1 MRVALVI
8 LLLVTP
14 YALCGDRIPYTAE
27 QLTLIRNTEECR
39 LSPDGGTFAFVS
51 DITGALELW
60 TVPAK
65 GGWPTQLTSL
75 NERVSDVY
83 WSPDGRW
90 LFFASDYGGNERR
103 DLYRVPAGGGTVE
116 KLTDTPL
123 SESEPRPSPDG
134 KRLAF
139 TADPDAEFDF
149 QLHVMDLDTRKV
161 TRLTKEAVKVQA
173 PLWSP
178 DGRTIAVTRSGD
190 DQKGDLLLIDA
201 GTGEKVAVAPP
212 TKGGILWPGAFA
224 PDGKSLAVIATNAA
238 GFDQL
243 ALVKL
248 ADSAEAGKPPRPAG
262 EPKFIGP
269 GDWDVSE
276 PRWRKGGLWFLRN
289 EGGAT
294 SLCLLKSPDAQ
305 WETVLPARGMI
316 HTLSADM
323 AGRRLALLREDVTR
337 PADVWLMDTAPE
349 KGTPAESLRQVT
361 FSLLGGV
368 KPDELSA
375 GELVTYESFDKTKI
389 HALLVKPKVA
399 RLGSPPPAVV
409 YVHGGPNGQQTLSF
423 SPRIQLLAEQGFAV
437 IAPNYRGSTG
447 YGRLF
452 EDANN
457 KDWGGGDLKDLVAAV
472 KHFGGRGDIDPKR
485 VGITGGSYG
494 GYMTL
499 MALGRTPDVFAA
511 GAEFY
516 GMPDLVMDYLLSKS
530 RFGDWYETEMGNPKR
545 DAALFRERSPLV
557 YLDDIKAP
565 LLVFQ
570 GANDSNVPK
579 AESDLLV
586 AVLKELKKP
595 HEYVVYDDE
604 GHGFTRRKNVLDSSR
619 RTAEFFVKHL
629 GKK

>member
-1 MRVALVI
+1 MSRLCLILVF
-8 LLLVTP
+8 LSCAPAGL
-14 YALCGDRIPYTAE
+14 AADRRPYTAE
-27 QLTLIRNTEECR
+27 QLTLARHTAEAQ
-39 LSPDGGTFAFVS
+39 LSPDGRTVAFVS
-51 DITGALELW
+51 DTTGAPELW
-60 TVPAK
+60 TVPAA
-65 GGWPTQLTSL
+65 GGWPVQLTNL
-75 NERVSDVY
+75 NERVADVR

-90 LFFASDYGGNERR
+90 LVFTSDYGGDERR
-103 DLYRVPAGGGTVE
+103 DLYRVMADGGLFE
-116 KLTDTPL
+116 KLTDTKL
-123 SESEPRPSPDG
+123 SESEPRVSPDG

-139 TADPDAEFDF
+139 TADPDANFHFD
-149 QLHVMDLDTRKV
+149 LHVMDLDTKKI
-161 TRLTKEAVKVQA
+161 TRLTREPVMVQE

-190 DQKGDLLLIDA
+190 WQKGDLLLINADSGA
-201 GTGEKVAVAPP
+201 KVVVAPP
-212 TKGGILWPGAFA
+212 VKGTVLWPRAFA
-224 PDGKSLAVIATNAA
+224 PDGKSLAVVAPNAA

-243 ALVKL
+243 AVIKL
-248 ADSAEAGKPPRPAG
+248 PGSTPR
-262 EPKFIGP
+262 FIGP
-269 GDWDVSE
+269 GEWDVSE
-276 PRWRKGGLWFLRN
+276 PRWTNNGIYFLRN

-294 SLCLLKSPDAQ
+294 SLCFLDSPEGKFQ
-305 WETVLPARGMI
+305 TLLPATGML
-316 HTLSADM
+316 HSLSDDR

-337 PADVWLMDTAPE
+337 PADVWLMDTTPG
-349 KGTPAESLRQVT
+349 KGPPADGLRQVT

-368 KPDELSA
+368 RPEELSGGA
-375 GELVTYESFDKTKI
+375 MVAYDSFDRMKI
-389 HALLVKPKVA
+389 HALFVTPKVA

-409 YVHGGPNGQQTLSF
+409 YVHGGPNAQETLSF

-447 YGRLF
+447 YGRAF

-472 KHFGGRGDIDPKR
+472 RHFGARGDIDPKR

-499 MALGRTPDVFAA
+499 MALAKAPDVFAA

-530 RFGDWYETEMGNPKR
+530 RFGDWYETEMGNPRR
-545 DAALFRERSPLV
+545 DAALFRERSPLP
-557 YLDDIKAP
+557 YLDDIRAP

-586 AVLKELKKP
+586 AVLRELKKA
-595 HEYVVYDDE
+595 HEYIVYDDE
-604 GHGFTRRKNVLDSSR
+604 GHGFTRRKNLLDSSR
-619 RTAEFFVKHL
+619 RTADFFVKHL